1 MFRVVIGINGLGLQ
15 YIMKMKKTIL
25 ALLLAGASASA
36 FALPF
41 DKYSL
46 NRDDLPEEA
55 REFLTT
61 HFPKGKVS
69 MIKVDKHLL
78 KKTDYDVKLV
88 NGTKIEFNN
97 AGKWTSVDCKTREV
111 PEALVIRPIR
121 KYIERN
127 FPDTKIVKIEKKTFG
142 FELELS
148 DGIEVKFDHLGT
160 FKSVEMND

>member
-1 MFRVVIGINGLGLQ
+1 
-15 YIMKMKKTIL
+15 
-25 ALLLAGASASA
+25 
-36 FALPF
+36 
-41 DKYSL
+41 
-46 NRDDLPEEA
+46 
-55 REFLTT
+55 
-61 HFPKGKVS
+61 

-78 KKTDYDVKLV
+78 KKTDYDVKLA

-148 DGIEVKFDHLGT
+148 DGIEVKFDRHGT

>member
-25 ALLLAGASASA
+25 ALLLTGASASA

-41 DKYSL
+41 EKYSL
-46 NRDDLPEEA
+46 NRDEA

-142 FELELS
+142 FELEVS
-148 DGIEVKFDHLGT
+148 DGIEVKFDRLGT